1 MIKILKRILNLFFKK
16 TLNKDDIQIFATVDD
31 GTLNLDSS
39 EIGVEGIIE
48 VSQIHPGSIKLY
60 KHIKD
65 NNKIIYMSDYK
76 KNKMRK

>member
-1 MIKILKRILNLFFKK
+1 MMKILKRILNLFFRE
-16 TLNKDDIQIFATVDD
+16 TSNKDDIQIFATVGDR
-31 GTLNLDSS
+31 TLNLDSS
-39 EIGVEGIIE
+39 KIGVEGTIK
-48 VSQIHPGSIKLY
+48 VGKIHPGSIKLY

>member
-1 MIKILKRILNLFFKK
+1 MKILKRILNLFLEKHQ
-16 TLNKDDIQIFATVDD
+16 NKDDIQIFATVDD
-31 GTLNLDSS
+31 GTLNLESNN
-39 EIGVEGIIE
+39 IGIEGKIE

>member
-1 MIKILKRILNLFFKK
+1 MIKILKRILNLFFREAS
-16 TLNKDDIQIFATVDD
+16 NKDDIQIFASVNDR
-31 GTLNLDSS
+31 TLNLDSS
-39 EIGVEGIIE
+39 KIGIGGTIK
-48 VSQIHPGSIKLY
+48 VSQIHAGSIKLY

>member
-1 MIKILKRILNLFFKK
+1 MMKILKRILNLFLEKHQ
-16 TLNKDDIQIFATVDD
+16 NKDDIQIFATVDD
-31 GTLNLDSS
+31 GTLNLESNN
-39 EIGVEGIIE
+39 IGIEGKIK

-76 KNKMRK
+76 KIK

>member
-1 MIKILKRILNLFFKK
+1 MMKVLKRILNLFFRE
-16 TLNKDDIQIFATVDD
+16 TSNKDDIQIFAMVDD

-39 EIGVEGIIE
+39 KIGIEGTIE
-48 VSQIHPGSIKLY
+48 VSQIHPDSIKLY